1 MVWNLK
7 NNKKSKIDDC
17 FVYFT
22 FNFIGMYSFK
32 NIDLKRKAR
41 KIQLIM

>member
-7 NNKKSKIDDC
+7 NNKKSKIDDY

-22 FNFIGMYSFK
+22 FYFNR
-32 NIDLKRKAR
+32 DLK
-41 KIQLIM
+41 ILIRSEK